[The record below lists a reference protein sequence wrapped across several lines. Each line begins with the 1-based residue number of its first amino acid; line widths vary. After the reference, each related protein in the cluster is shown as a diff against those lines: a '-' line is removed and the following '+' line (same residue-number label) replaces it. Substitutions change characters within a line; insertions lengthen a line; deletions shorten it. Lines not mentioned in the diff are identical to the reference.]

1 MSPSDPYTSK
11 AATDASPQEKID
23 EVRKIISEGKFGMLV
38 TRDSNGLLHSR
49 AMHPAS
55 HKGLVFQFVA
65 NTDSG
70 KFDELSNDD
79 SVNVSFAD
87 PSSTDWASAAGK
99 ASVVK
104 DIETIKALW
113 NPSIKAWFGDL
124 GDGVR
129 TGEPGDP
136 RIAVIQ
142 VVPSEIR
149 YWVKTRTSL
158 GQAAEVL
165 KGAITG
171 ETAAPGVLRVLG
183 ASDLELARS
192 VEAKQI

>member
-1 MSPSDPYTSK
+1 MSPADPYTSK
-11 AATDASPQEKID
+11 ASSEASPQEKID
-23 EVRKIISEGKFGMLV
+23 EVRSIISEGKFAMLV
-38 TRDSNGLLHSR
+38 TRSSDGLLHSR

-70 KFDELSNDD
+70 KFDELQNDD
-79 SVNVSFAD
+79 SVNVSFND

-99 ASVVK
+99 ASVIK
-104 DIETIKALW
+104 DEQTIKSLW
-113 NPSIKAWFGDL
+113 NPTIKAWFGDL

-136 RIAVIQ
+136 RIGVIQ

-149 YWVKTRTSL
+149 YWKKTRTSL

-171 ETAAPGVLRVLG
+171 ETAAPGNLRVVS

-192 VEAKQI
+192 QDK